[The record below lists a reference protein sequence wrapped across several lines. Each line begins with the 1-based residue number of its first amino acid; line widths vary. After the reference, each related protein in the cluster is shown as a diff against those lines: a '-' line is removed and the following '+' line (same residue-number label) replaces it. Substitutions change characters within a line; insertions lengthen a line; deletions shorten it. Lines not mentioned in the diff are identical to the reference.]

1 MAASALCFFII
12 PVDRSPPVSLVPFAY
27 INGDANFFQFF
38 DRGGTF
44 CNYILGRWMDAME
57 AADKAAPSSLSV
69 TVDSHPP
76 PPSSPPVVPPPPPP
90 AVLMVCFWAFT
101 NALVSAALTSGIPC
115 MQLVHLVQLWHGAFQ
130 ALAAAAALLSDRRGV
145 RWVLAMV
152 ALAATA
158 ANHNHY
164 MKLRGVNGFCLGLG
178 FLCLLLLL
186 GGDAHGE

>member
-1 MAASALCFFII
+1 
-12 PVDRSPPVSLVPFAY
+12 
-27 INGDANFFQFF
+27 
-38 DRGGTF
+38 
-44 CNYILGRWMDAME
+44 
-57 AADKAAPSSLSV
+57 
-69 TVDSHPP
+69 
-76 PPSSPPVVPPPPPP
+76 
-90 AVLMVCFWAFT
+90 MVCFWAFT
-101 NALVSAALTSGIPC
+101 NALVSAGFSAALTSGIPC

-158 ANHNHY
+158 ANHY
-164 MKLRGVNGFCLGLG
+164 MKLRGVNGSCLGLG